1 MREQHAAAAV
11 AVEPQL
17 VERKSIHHHYHHHQ
31 QTNTHIVNLRKRIP
45 FFFFL
50 ERESEDGIRDV

>member
-17 VERKSIHHHYHHHQ
+17 VERKSIHHRYHQ
-31 QTNTHIVNLRKRIP
+31 SSTNNTHVVSLRTRIP

-50 ERESEDGIRDV
+50 ERESEDDTKDV

>member
-17 VERKSIHHHYHHHQ
+17 VERKSIHHRYHQ
-31 QTNTHIVNLRKRIP
+31 SSTNNTHVVSLRTRIP
-45 FFFFL
+45 FFFFFG
-50 ERESEDGIRDV
+50 ERK